1 MAIVLPNICRY
12 AIHASYVG
20 REVVNIVDMHVQ
32 STSGGPNR
40 ADAVHDVAGDILNN
54 WDDHIRAFVVPEYV
68 AQSISWVDLDSAT
81 GSVGS
86 RASTTDTT
94 WPAAGG
100 FDAPPM
106 PGMVAM
112 RVIKQTT
119 GGRLARKGRMYLA
132 GIDEGATADE
142 APNYI
147 KSATVAA
154 WNTRMASFLSGIE
167 DAGVANV
174 VERFPVV
181 IHTPASAA
189 PSWTPVTG
197 YTVDPLLGT
206 QRRRTRG

>member
-12 AIHASYVG
+12 AIHATYSG
-20 REVVNIVDMHVQ
+20 REVVNIVDMHVEIN
-32 STSGGPNR
+32 SGGPNR
-40 ADAVHDVAGDILNN
+40 ADAVHDVAGDVLNN

-68 AQSISWVDLDSAT
+68 AQSISWVDLDTAN

-86 RASTTDTT
+86 RASTDDTT

-100 FDAPPM
+100 FTAPPM

-132 GIDEGATADE
+132 GIDEGATADS
-142 APNYI
+142 APNHI
-147 KSATVAA
+147 KAATVTA
-154 WNTRMASFLSGIE
+154 WNTRMADFLSGIK
-167 DAGVANV
+167 DSGINAV
-174 VERFPVV
+174 VDRKPVV
-181 IHTPASAA
+181 IHTPKAAA
-189 PSWTPVTG
+189 PSWTEVTG